1 MHISAHTFW
10 MPKAGNRAD
19 EYEDA
24 FAHTPLQ
31 DTSVPEFLCAVA
43 DGATET
49 SFSGLWAQLLA
60 AAFVERRLVG
70 IDPATI
76 ARLSDDWRNQI
87 AERTHDKPLPWYAEE
102 KLQSGAYSSL
112 VGLYLA
118 PPRYWR
124 AVGVGDSCLFQLRR
138 GKIIRAFPLM
148 ESAQF
153 NNRPALIST
162 NAEGNRALVPVTVEG
177 DWRDDDCFLL
187 MTDAL
192 AQFFLAQREQLSRLL
207 WMPLRDKFLR
217 LRSQP
222 AFDEMVIRLRHDRV
236 CRNDDVTLVRVRV
249 RASR

>member
-1 MHISAHTFW
+1 MHITAHSFW
-10 MPKAGNRAD
+10 MPKAGNRAE

-24 FAHTPLQ
+24 FAHTPLNEAG
-31 DTSVPEFLCAVA
+31 VPEFLCAVA

-49 SFSGLWAQLLA
+49 SFSGLWARLLTA
-60 AAFVERRLVG
+60 AYVERRLVG
-70 IDPATI
+70 IDPPAV
-76 ARLSDDWRNQI
+76 ARLAQDWQAEI
-87 AERTHDKPLPWYAEE
+87 AARTRDKPLPWYAEE
-102 KLQSGAYSSL
+102 KLQSGAFSSL

-124 AVGVGDSCLFQLRR
+124 AVAVGDSCLFQLRR
-138 GKIIRAFPLM
+138 GRIIRAFPLM
-148 ESAQF
+148 QSADF

-162 NAEGNRALVPVTVEG
+162 QADGNRALVPVVVEG
-177 DWRDDDCFLL
+177 EWRDEDCFLM

-222 AFDEMVIRLRHDRV
+222 AFADMVTRIRRERL

-249 RASR
+249 RR